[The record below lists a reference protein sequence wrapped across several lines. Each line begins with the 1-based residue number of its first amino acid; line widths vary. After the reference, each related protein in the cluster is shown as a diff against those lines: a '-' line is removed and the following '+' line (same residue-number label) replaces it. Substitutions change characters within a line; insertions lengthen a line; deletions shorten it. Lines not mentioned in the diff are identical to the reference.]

1 MIGDDLR
8 GVQHRQTAA
17 DILPILEQGFNG
29 GRIACQDD
37 FQARKAPQRLQRPGY
52 RRLGG
57 IVAAHGV
64 QENTHVGEPPL
75 KYRMIANI
83 TDEQLIL
90 PRAMQECKLRGG

>member
-1 MIGDDLR
+1 MAAGSPARTISRR
-8 GVQHRQTAA
+8 GKRRSAS
-17 DILPILEQGFNG
+17 
-29 GRIACQDD
+29 
-37 FQARKAPQRLQRPGY
+37 QRPGY
-52 RRLGG
+52 RRLGAL
-57 IVAAHGV
+57 VAAHGV